1 MNIKTKNNNEI
12 EDSIDMLCPLCSSRL
27 TLKFI
32 NKNKKILLC
41 ENRGCL
47 FPLNQI
53 EMDKFIFNI
62 NTDNPN
68 EFILNINKLV
78 EQPISNDNN
87 YEDKIKKERKE
98 ELKLESRN
106 SDFSDIMCISYFGER
121 LSEVFFGHPVYAIG
135 AKTAEKLRSAGI
147 TVTDV
152 PDEYSSYGLL
162 EILGKGDVPARV
174 VMVRSDSGT
183 DVLSKGIIDIG
194 AELVD
199 IAAYRLTDAGVTLET
214 VEMMEAISSEKMD
227 WIAFTSP
234 IINEMVEQGKSV
246 IMISSEMPELLGMCD
261 RIYVMNEGKILAELD
276 AKEATQET
284 IMGYILRD
292 SQKIA

>member
-1 MNIKTKNNNEI
+1 MGFTVIAAPSLEV
-12 EDSIDMLCPLCSSRL
+12 EMSPSSEFERLEQSMCSDSVAVFGSTTAVD
-27 TLKFI
+27 
-32 NKNKKILLC
+32 
-41 ENRGCL
+41 
-47 FPLNQI
+47 
-53 EMDKFIFNI
+53 
-62 NTDNPN
+62 
-68 EFILNINKLV
+68 
-78 EQPISNDNN
+78 
-87 YEDKIKKERKE
+87 
-98 ELKLESRN
+98 
-106 SDFSDIMCISYFGER
+106 MCISYFGER

-234 IINEMVEQGKSV
+234 MSAKTFFEHMEGRFGKEDSDRMMCSNV
-246 IMISSEMPELLGMCD
+246 RVAAIGRPTSEMLDRLGRPADLVPSKSTFNDLL
-261 RIYVMNEGKILAELD
+261 LAIKN
-276 AKEATQET
+276 AQ
-284 IMGYILRD
+284 
-292 SQKIA
+292 